1 MLLSR
6 GRRYFAINFNTLFFE
21 RVPPQRENQLDY
33 LLSTYVCVLFLLR
46 SALKKELIHILPN
59 TRPFFLPQNA
69 FVSRFFRDRIKSR
82 VIYATQHTEKSK
94 KSLKKLCVLRKSKI
108 FTLRPPP
115 E

>member
-1 MLLSR
+1 MERLSLPTEPLFFREYRARVLLSR

-69 FVSRFFRDRIKSR
+69 FVSRFF
-82 VIYATQHTEKSK
+82 VT
-94 KSLKKLCVLRKSKI
+94 V
-108 FTLRPPP
+108 
-115 E
+115 